1 MIPWTLLGTAE
12 IPGDGGEMRLYQRD
26 TEYSIRVGPYELM
39 NSRVHGSEDA
49 LASLVCERLRDR
61 QAVRVLIG
69 GLGMAFTLAAV
80 LEEVDAK
87 SEAVIAELVPEV
99 VAWHRGPLR
108 AVSGATLD
116 DPRVT
121 IREEDVG
128 KIIRAS
134 QGIYDAIVL
143 DVDNGP
149 RALTSKQNDWLYG
162 PAGLRAANA
171 ALLPGG
177 ILAIWSAGPDPAF
190 TRRLQ
195 AAGFT
200 AEEVRVRGR
209 GAKGGARYLIWIAR
223 KS

>member
-1 MIPWTLLGTAE
+1 
-12 IPGDGGEMRLYQRD
+12 MRLYQRD
-26 TEYSIRVGPYELM
+26 TEYSIRVGSYELM
-39 NSRVHGSEDA
+39 NSRAHGSEEA
-49 LASLVCERLRDR
+49 LASLVCARIRDR
-61 QAVRVLIG
+61 LPVRVLIG
-69 GLGMAFTLAAV
+69 GLGMGFTLAAV

-87 SEAVIAELVPEV
+87 SEVVVSELVPEV

-116 DPRVT
+116 DPRVV

-128 KIIRAS
+128 RIIRRS
-134 QGIYDAIVL
+134 HREYDAIVL

-149 RALTSKQNDWLYG
+149 QALTSKQNDWLYG

-171 ALLPGG
+171 ALRPGG

-223 KS
+223 KSGA